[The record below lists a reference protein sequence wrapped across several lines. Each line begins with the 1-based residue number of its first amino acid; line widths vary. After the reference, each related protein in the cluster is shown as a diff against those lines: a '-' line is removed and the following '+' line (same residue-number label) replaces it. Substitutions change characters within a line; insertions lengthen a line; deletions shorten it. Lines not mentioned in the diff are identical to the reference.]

1 MKRITFILFIG
12 NLLKVFSP
20 SPQATE
26 VLTRQ
31 KVVLSLENKEKRV
44 LIVVEKKMHRQTTKE
59 RNTKMM
65 LDIKIEQK

>member
-1 MKRITFILFIG
+1 MKA
-12 NLLKVFSP
+12 FSP
-20 SPQATE
+20 SPLATE

-31 KVVLSLENKEKRV
+31 KVVFLLKNKRKRV
-44 LIVVEKKMHRQTTKE
+44 LIVAEKKMHRQTTKE

>member
-1 MKRITFILFIG
+1 MK
-12 NLLKVFSP
+12 VYSP

-31 KVVLSLENKEKRV
+31 KVVFSLENEKKRV
-44 LIVVEKKMHRQTTKE
+44 LIVEEKKKHRQTTKE

>member
-1 MKRITFILFIG
+1 M
-12 NLLKVFSP
+12 KVFSP

>member
-1 MKRITFILFIG
+1 MKA
-12 NLLKVFSP
+12 FSP

-26 VLTRQ
+26 VLARQ
-31 KVVLSLENKEKRV
+31 KVVFSLENKRKGV
-44 LIVVEKKMHRQTTKE
+44 LIVAEKKMHRQTTKE